1 MKKLP
6 FDIVLLRLG
15 LSYAQL
21 RASES
26 DVVHLFE
33 QSSAAENANDVNK
46 KTFSLKSKADCSLY
60 HNLTI
65 LHAKVIYF
73 T

>member
-6 FDIVLLRLG
+6 FDVVLLRLG
-15 LSYAQL
+15 LNYAQL
-21 RASES
+21 RASQS

-33 QSSAAENANDVNK
+33 QSSAEDGEK
-46 KTFSLKSKADCSLY
+46 KIFSLKSKTDSSLY

-65 LHAKVIYF
+65 LHAKVIF

>member
-6 FDIVLLRLG
+6 FDVVLLRLG
-15 LSYAQL
+15 LNYAQL
-21 RASES
+21 RASQC
-26 DVVHLFE
+26 DVLHLCE
-33 QSSAAENANDVNK
+33 QSSGADK
-46 KTFSLKSKADCSLY
+46 KVFSFKSKTDSSLY

-65 LHAKVIYF
+65 LHAKVIF

>member
-33 QSSAAENANDVNK
+33 QSSAAGNANDVDK
-46 KTFSLKSKADCSLY
+46 KIFSLKSKADSSLY

-65 LHAKVIYF
+65 LHAKVIF